1 MPSYFDVWKKRMNNN
16 GGSVTQS
23 ILNDSKKIY
32 ALNFKDDP
40 SYKSGILRKSDLTE
54 IPIDTRVI
62 NVDRTVIEKRIQ
74 ILPDNVCSMGD
85 YIIYPNKTYL
95 VLEFEDNS
103 VVPYAK
109 AFQCIQ
115 TINLKGWDKPQPCWG
130 TNSSYGVKGEIDTNF
145 FTLIDGKIQF
155 KIQKNKYTDMIDLGT
170 RLLFNHKKRH
180 VYNVVECEDVLTE
193 NTYIITVKKTEFLEG
208 KDDLVN
214 NIAYNE
220 YLEVETPVNPNPN
233 PTYSYNVIADSG
245 DLSLKRY
252 NINTFRV
259 VDSYGNNVSGVW
271 TITIDYNGVPES
283 NITIKE
289 TGTNYIK
296 LVNNKG
302 YNALPIK
309 IKFKKNLN
317 LLTQEVRLIN

>member
-1 MPSYFDVWKKRMNNN
+1 MSYLDDMRSRLKI
-16 GGSVTQS
+16 GGMTQS
-23 ILNDSKKIY
+23 EKDLSYSKREY

-220 YLEVETPVNPNPN
+220 YLEVEIPVNPNPN
-233 PTYSYNVIADSG
+233 PTYSYNIIADNG

-252 NINTFRV
+252 NPNTFRV
-259 VDSYGNNVSGVW
+259 VDSYGNNVSGTW

-296 LVNNKG
+296 LINNKG

-309 IKFKKNLN
+309 IKFKKNTIT
-317 LLTQEVRLIN
+317 LTQIIRLVN